1 MENWKKYEGY
11 VDEKLMYIIN
21 LNKDFVKKNMNDM
34 LFSLLNVITISDYS
48 FKSRPNIIKVSANIK
63 ENTLDDEIKEKL
75 RIVDMILT
83 KNRNNE
89 LIFSNIETFYNQFN
103 NIKKEIDPNNDY
115 SKFLTDDEV
124 NEKKIQMKNLLND
137 LLKFLEIN
145 TDDII

>member
-11 VDEKLMYIIN
+11 VDEKLMYVIN

>member
-1 MENWKKYEGY
+1 
-11 VDEKLMYIIN
+11 MYIIN

-115 SKFLTDDEV
+115 SRFLTDDEV